1 MKCYTCRRVV
11 IRTVLATAV
20 AFVVQLGPSH
30 AQISVTDR
38 DGVLRYSEHVVYTET
53 NDVANA
59 ILAFRRDDEGRHYY
73 PARLSRL
80 MARESSTLLSSSVRS
95 TRTRTL

>member
-59 ILAFRRDDEGRHYY
+59 ILAFRRDDEGR
-73 PARLSRL
+73 L
-80 MARESSTLLSSSVRS
+80 TLLPGAPFPTGARASSILPSSSVR
-95 TRTRTL
+95 